1 MLAILTSISLVI
13 LTSIS
18 LAILCRIL
26 AEGGGVGPSERA
38 NVNGG
43 ATNKIFLI

>member
-1 MLAILTSISLVI
+1 MLAILTSISLAF
-13 LTSIS
+13 LR
-18 LAILCRIL
+18 RIL
-26 AEGGGVGPSERA
+26 ARGEGVGPSDWA

>member
-1 MLAILTSISLVI
+1 MLVI

-18 LAILCRIL
+18 LAILLMISARG
-26 AEGGGVGPSERA
+26 EGVGPSDWA